1 MPFSRDLQYRNTLL
15 VVTVEECYW
24 QSIAYITP
32 ATKHTTMNR
41 AASQNKH
48 MKNTYLEQNVSS
60 AEIEKSSIK
69 STTQFETSL
78 NGHGLF
84 YDALLSAIFFS

>member
-1 MPFSRDLQYRNTLL
+1 
-15 VVTVEECYW
+15 
-24 QSIAYITP
+24 
-32 ATKHTTMNR
+32 MNR

-84 YDALLSAIFFS
+84 YDALLSAIFFSWSFRLVCSILSCSQYM